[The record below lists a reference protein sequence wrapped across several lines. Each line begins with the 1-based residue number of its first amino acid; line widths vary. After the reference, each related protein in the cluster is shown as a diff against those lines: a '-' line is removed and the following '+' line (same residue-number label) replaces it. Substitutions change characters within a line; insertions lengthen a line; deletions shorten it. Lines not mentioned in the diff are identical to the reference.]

1 MGTIKD
7 STPKPPII
15 NCHTHIFTGDHV
27 PPYLAKTFLPWPLYY
42 LLPVSLLVRAFRYW
56 YNNPYTWQFKPW
68 YKSIK
73 LGIYQTKIYIARH
86 GILAK
91 LSFIIGLFLTL
102 QVFFILV
109 DWISVLSAPD
119 ENTKQTI
126 NYIKEWL
133 EKKWI
138 LIIPASWFGKAA
150 LILLLSIFFKSGRNL
165 IWFLLKKIW
174 SFLGVLPGPKS
185 KELASRYIKLARFSF
200 YTKQENVFKKL
211 KNQYPEGT
219 KFIVL
224 PMDMEFMEA
233 GKPKK
238 ESCYD
243 QQIKELVVMKGKD
256 DYKDVL
262 FPLLFADPRRMQLE
276 KEIQFSYKIDE
287 GKLVLNDC
295 FIKKYI
301 EDHHFSGFKIYP
313 PLGYYPFDETLLPL
327 WKYAA
332 DNGLPVMTHCIRGT
346 IYYRGGKK
354 KEWDSHPVFKQAK
367 GDELYEP
374 LQLMETKNSDF
385 CNNFT
390 HPLNYLCLLEEQ
402 LLRKIVGNAK
412 DKRLHDVF
420 GYTDEKTPMKHNLN
434 HLKLCFGH
442 FGGDDEWL
450 RYLELDRD
458 NYSSQLIKN
467 PEKGITFLTDIGG
480 NPKPGKLEQ
489 VWKYV
494 DWYSII
500 CSLILQYPNVYGDLS
515 YIIHT
520 PEIQPL
526 LRLTLMNPGLR
537 NKVLFGTDFYVV
549 RNHKSEKNLLA
560 DILDHLSVEDFDQ
573 IARTNPKIFL
583 SNTLP

>member
-1 MGTIKD
+1 MGAFNDNKLKD
-7 STPKPPII
+7 PII

-42 LLPVSLLVRAFRYW
+42 LLPVSLLVKAFRYW
-56 YNNPYTWQFKPW
+56 YKIPNTWQFKPW

-73 LGIYQTKIYIARH
+73 WAIYQTKIYIARY
-86 GILAK
+86 GILAI

-109 DWISVLSAPD
+109 DWISILSSPD
-119 ENTKQTI
+119 ENTKQAI
-126 NYIKEWL
+126 LDIREWL
-133 EKKWI
+133 ENYWI
-138 LIIPASWFGKAA
+138 LLIPASWIGKAA
-150 LILLLSIFFKSGRNL
+150 LILLLFIFFKSGRNL
-165 IWFLLKKIW
+165 IWFLMGKIW
-174 SFLGVLPGPKS
+174 SFLGVLPGAKS
-185 KELASRYIKLARFSF
+185 KELAARYLKLARFTF
-200 YTKQENVFKKL
+200 YKKQSNVFQKL
-211 KNQYPEGT
+211 KNQYPEKS
-219 KFIVL
+219 KFIIL

-233 GKPKK
+233 GKLKK
-238 ESCYD
+238 DNGYD
-243 QQIKELVVMKGKD
+243 QQIRELAVMKGKVGCQD
-256 DYKDVL
+256 IFYP
-262 FPLLFADPRRMQLE
+262 FLFANPRRMEQE
-276 KEIQFSYKIDE
+276 TDKHFSYKIDQS
-287 GKLVLNDC
+287 KIVLNDC

-301 EDHHFSGFKIYP
+301 EEHHFSGFKIYP

-332 DNGLPVMTHCIRGT
+332 DNSLPIMTHCIRGT

-354 KEWDSHPVFKQAK
+354 SEWDSHPVFKQLK
-367 GDELYEP
+367 SDKSLMP
-374 LQLMETKNSDF
+374 LQLMESKNRDF

-402 LLRKIVGNAK
+402 LLRKIVGKAK
-412 DKRLHDVF
+412 DNRLLDVF
-420 GYTDEKTPMKHNLN
+420 GYIDENTPMKYNLN
-434 HLKLCFGH
+434 HLKICFGH
-442 FGGDDEWL
+442 FGGDDEWM
-450 RYLELDRD
+450 RYLEMDRD
-458 NYSSQLIKN
+458 NYTSQIIKK
-467 PEKGITFLTDIGG
+467 PERGIAFLSNIKGE
-480 NPKPGKLEQ
+480 PSPGKIEYI
-489 VWKYV
+489 WRHV

-526 LRLTLMNPGLR
+526 LKLTLINPGLR

-560 DILDHLSVEDFDQ
+560 DILDQLSVEDFDQ

-583 SNTLP
+583 SNALP